1 MVDYLFLVLGLA
13 LLIISGDFLVKNAIS
28 LAKYFKVSDFI
39 ISATVIAIGTS
50 LPELFVSVNAG
61 INGFSDITVGNIVG
75 SNIANIG
82 FVLAISGLI
91 IGITTNRNFLIQDL
105 LILNFV
111 SLLFVIFLSDQ
122 KLNRIEGIILLILFI
137 VFIVFNII
145 KSKKQMQLP
154 KIDDDEP
161 VKQKHPLLA
170 IMLILISSAGL
181 MYGSDFLVNSS
192 VNIARSFG
200 VSERVIAVTM
210 VAVGTSLP
218 EFVTSIIA
226 AFRKNVSIILGN
238 IVGSNIINILFIGG
252 LSAVV
257 EPLKISP
264 QMLNVD
270 LLGMLLFAVLLFT
283 LFVFPRRYNL
293 GFIKSF
299 ILIIFYLA
307 YILSLV

>member
-1 MVDYLFLVLGLA
+1 VDYLFLILGLA
-13 LLIISGDFLVKNAIS
+13 ILIISGDFLVKNAIG

-61 INGFSDITVGNIVG
+61 INGFADITVGNIVG

-82 FVLAISGLI
+82 FVLAVSGLI
-91 IGITTNRNFLIQDL
+91 IGITTNRDFLIQDL
-105 LILNFV
+105 LILIFV

-122 KLNRIEGIILLILFI
+122 KLNRIEGVILLVLFI
-137 VFIVFNII
+137 VFIVYNIL
-145 KSKKQMQLP
+145 KSKKQFNFA
-154 KIDDDEP
+154 KIDEYEP
-161 VKQKHPLLA
+161 IKQKHPLLA
-170 IMLILISSAGL
+170 ILIILISSAGL

-226 AFRKNVSIILGN
+226 ALRKNVSVILGN

-264 QMLNVD
+264 QMVSVD
-270 LLGMLLFAVLLFT
+270 LLGMLFFAVLLLT
-283 LFVFPRRYNL
+283 MFVFPRKYKI
-293 GFIKSF
+293 GFVKSLM
-299 ILIIFYLA
+299 LIIFYFA

>member
-1 MVDYLFLVLGLA
+1 MDYLFLILGLA
-13 LLIISGDFLVKNAIS
+13 ILIISGDFLVKNAIG

-61 INGFSDITVGNIVG
+61 INGFADITVGNIVG

-82 FVLAISGLI
+82 FVLAVSGLI
-91 IGITTNRNFLIQDL
+91 IGITTNRDFLIQDL
-105 LILNFV
+105 LILIFV

-122 KLNRIEGIILLILFI
+122 KLNRIEGVILLVLFI
-137 VFIVFNII
+137 VFIVYNIL
-145 KSKKQMQLP
+145 KSKKQFKLA
-154 KIDDDEP
+154 KIDEYEP
-161 VKQKHPLLA
+161 IKQKHPLLA
-170 IMLILISSAGL
+170 ILIILISSAGL

-226 AFRKNVSIILGN
+226 ALRKNVSVILGN

-264 QMLNVD
+264 QMVSVD
-270 LLGMLLFAVLLFT
+270 LLGMLFFAVLLLT
-283 LFVFPRRYNL
+283 MFVFPRKYKI
-293 GFIKSF
+293 GFVKSLM
-299 ILIIFYLA
+299 LIIFYFA

>member
-1 MVDYLFLVLGLA
+1 VDYLFLILGLA
-13 LLIISGDFLVKNAIS
+13 ILIISGDFLVKNAIG

-61 INGFSDITVGNIVG
+61 INGFADITVGNIVG

-82 FVLAISGLI
+82 FVLAVSGLI
-91 IGITTNRNFLIQDL
+91 IGITTNRDFLIQDL
-105 LILNFV
+105 LILIFV

-122 KLNRIEGIILLILFI
+122 KLNRIEGVILLVLFI
-137 VFIVFNII
+137 VFIVYNIL
-145 KSKKQMQLP
+145 KSKKQFKLA
-154 KIDDDEP
+154 KIDEYEP
-161 VKQKHPLLA
+161 IKQKHPLLA
-170 IMLILISSAGL
+170 ILIILISSAGL

-226 AFRKNVSIILGN
+226 ALRKNVSVILGN

-264 QMLNVD
+264 QMVSVD
-270 LLGMLLFAVLLFT
+270 LLGMLFFAVLLLT
-283 LFVFPRRYNL
+283 MFVFPRKYKI
-293 GFIKSF
+293 GFVKSLM
-299 ILIIFYLA
+299 LIIFYFA

>member
-1 MVDYLFLVLGLA
+1 MDYLFLVLGFA
-13 LLIISGDFLVKNAIS
+13 LLIVSGDFLIKNAIS
-28 LAKYFKVSDFI
+28 LAKHFKVSDFI

-61 INGFSDITVGNIVG
+61 INGFADITVGNIVG

-82 FVLAISGLI
+82 FVLAVSGLI
-91 IGITTNRNFLIQDL
+91 IGITTNRNFLFQDL
-105 LILNFV
+105 LTLIFV
-111 SLLFVIFLSDQ
+111 SLLFVILLSDQ
-122 KLNRIEGIILLILFI
+122 KLNRIEGLILLILFI
-137 VFIVFNII
+137 IFIFYNIL
-145 KSKKQMQLP
+145 KSKKQLQLA
-154 KIDDDEP
+154 KIDDDES

-226 AFRKNVSIILGN
+226 AFRKKVSIILGN
-238 IVGSNIINILFIGG
+238 IVGSNITNILFIGG
-252 LSAVV
+252 FSAVV

-264 QMLNVD
+264 QMLDVD
-270 LLGMLLFAVLLFT
+270 LLGMLLFAVLLLT

-299 ILIIFYLA
+299 ILIIFYFA

>member
-1 MVDYLFLVLGLA
+1 MDYLFLILGLA
-13 LLIISGDFLVKNAIS
+13 ILIISGDFLVKNAIG

-61 INGFSDITVGNIVG
+61 INGFADITVGNIVG

-82 FVLAISGLI
+82 FVLAVSGLI
-91 IGITTNRNFLIQDL
+91 IGITTNRGFLIQDL
-105 LILNFV
+105 LILIFV

-122 KLNRIEGIILLILFI
+122 KLNRIEGVILLVLFI
-137 VFIVFNII
+137 VFIVYNIL
-145 KSKKQMQLP
+145 KSKKQFNFA
-154 KIDDDEP
+154 KIDEYEP
-161 VKQKHPLLA
+161 IKQKHPLLA
-170 IMLILISSAGL
+170 ILIILISSAGL

-226 AFRKNVSIILGN
+226 ALRKNVSVILGN

-264 QMLNVD
+264 QMVSVD
-270 LLGMLLFAVLLFT
+270 LLGMLFFAVLLLT
-283 LFVFPRRYNL
+283 MFVFPRKYKI
-293 GFIKSF
+293 GFVKSLM
-299 ILIIFYLA
+299 LIIFYFA

>member
-1 MVDYLFLVLGLA
+1 MDYLFLILGLA
-13 LLIISGDFLVKNAIS
+13 ILIISGDFLVKNAIG

-61 INGFSDITVGNIVG
+61 INGFADITVGNIVG

-82 FVLAISGLI
+82 FVLAVSGLI
-91 IGITTNRNFLIQDL
+91 IGITTNRDFLIQDL
-105 LILNFV
+105 LILIFV

-122 KLNRIEGIILLILFI
+122 KLNRIEGVILLVLFI
-137 VFIVFNII
+137 VFIVYNIL
-145 KSKKQMQLP
+145 KSKKQFNFA
-154 KIDDDEP
+154 KIDEYEP
-161 VKQKHPLLA
+161 IKQKHPLLA
-170 IMLILISSAGL
+170 ILIILISSAGL

-226 AFRKNVSIILGN
+226 ALRKNVSVILGN

-264 QMLNVD
+264 QMVSVD
-270 LLGMLLFAVLLFT
+270 LLGMLFFAVLLLT
-283 LFVFPRRYNL
+283 MFVFPRKYKI
-293 GFIKSF
+293 GFVKSLM
-299 ILIIFYLA
+299 LIIFYFA